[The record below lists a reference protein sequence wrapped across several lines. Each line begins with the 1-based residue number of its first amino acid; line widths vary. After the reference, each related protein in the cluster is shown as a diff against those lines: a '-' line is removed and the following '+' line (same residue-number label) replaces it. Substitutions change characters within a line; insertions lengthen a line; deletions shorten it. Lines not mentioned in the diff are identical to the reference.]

1 MKVICTRTLSLTQ
14 KKTTVSQKTLD
25 TSLKLIDPTNGEVIN
40 YYHYYCYHPS
50 LFAIYYLYIDG
61 IMWENK

>member
-40 YYHYYCYHPS
+40 NYHCYCNHPS
-50 LFAIYYLYIDG
+50 LFTLYYLYIDG
-61 IMWENK
+61 IMREK